1 MIMKIYTITARENQF
16 EQWNDS
22 VGNEYE
28 LVRLSQDKLTEELE
42 RLKSDSVVILD
53 LVSCKEL
60 FLAASVKRKEIVNR
74 LRIAALSNIPNIH
87 ECLGLLAY
95 NVKAYGHNLMDAELF
110 NEMLS
115 KVLEGKMWFPE
126 LIMEDVIRV
135 ALYSE
140 KQPQKMDSLDIL
152 TPREQEVA
160 YGVALGKSNKEI
172 AQKLSVSA
180 DTIKQHMHHIYQKL
194 DIDNRVALAL
204 KIKL

>member
-1 MIMKIYTITARENQF
+1 MKIYTITARENQF

>member
-1 MIMKIYTITARENQF
+1 MKIYTITARENQF

-22 VGNEYE
+22 AGNEYE
-28 LVRLSQDKLTEELE
+28 LVRLNQDKLTEELE
-42 RLKSDSVVILD
+42 TLKSDSMVILD

-60 FLAASVKRKEIVNR
+60 FLAASVNRKAIVNR

-140 KQPQKMDSLDIL
+140 EQPQKMDSLDML